1 MLVTPGITT
10 DQTRILPA
18 TPVISTPVGN
28 TVALPFTVVS
38 PTAPTAAPRV
48 IGSILLV
55 IKPMLFNVVV
65 PITFVGETSALP
77 VALSCPIAPVPAL
90 PVTPTKATPVAV
102 GAPIAP
108 VAAIPVSATL
118 ASPVATR
125 LPTAVV
131 PEVPPLTV
139 TGKASPKVN

>member
-1 MLVTPGITT
+1 
-10 DQTRILPA
+10 
-18 TPVISTPVGN
+18 
-28 TVALPFTVVS
+28 
-38 PTAPTAAPRV
+38 
-48 IGSILLV
+48 
-55 IKPMLFNVVV
+55 
-65 PITFVGETSALP
+65 

-102 GAPIAP
+102 AVPRAP

-131 PEVPPLTV
+131 PEVTPVILTGMAHQRLV
-139 TGKASPKVN
+139 DPKCLYPNL